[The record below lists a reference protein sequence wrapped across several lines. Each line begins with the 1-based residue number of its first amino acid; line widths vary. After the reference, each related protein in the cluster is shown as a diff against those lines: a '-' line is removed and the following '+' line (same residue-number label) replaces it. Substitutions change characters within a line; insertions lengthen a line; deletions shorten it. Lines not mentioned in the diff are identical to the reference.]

1 MPMAATAVLLV
12 GRIHVDLQRVCTA
25 TCPGC

>member
-1 MPMAATAVLLV
+1 VTATAVLLV